1 MGGRS
6 TVETRG
12 HLMPNGVDSSRSE
25 PSLEAPSEKALR
37 PALRVTGATLGTAA
51 LVDAADDV
59 VSGAA
64 PWAPLP
70 VPQEVVGLAGQA
82 REPLTFDARHHTA
95 SLPGLVIDRRR
106 HFLLPAAVAGSAEME
121 VEFQRRRNV
130 TEEGFRSLTIQKT
143 YISPTDG
150 AKHALS
156 LTSTGV
162 RAIAE
167 AASPLRR
174 SAFLLSGRRP
184 PRLQAEQ
191 VNRGAVRRSACSMG
205 VTRLRKEVS

>member
-1 MGGRS
+1 
-6 TVETRG
+6 
-12 HLMPNGVDSSRSE
+12 MPSGVNSSRSE
-25 PSLEAPSEKALR
+25 SSLEAPPEKALR
-37 PALRVTGATLGTAA
+37 PALRVAGATLGTVA
-51 LVDAADDV
+51 LAHAADGA

-64 PWAPLP
+64 SWGPLP
-70 VPQEVVGLAGQA
+70 VPQEVVGLASQA
-82 REPLTFDARHHTA
+82 REPLAFDARHHTA

-106 HFLLPAAVAGSAEME
+106 DFLLPAGVAGSAEME

-143 YISPTDG
+143 YTSPTNG

-156 LTSTGV
+156 LTSTGL

-174 SAFLLSGRRP
+174 SAFLLSGRRL
-184 PRLQAEQ
+184 PRLQAER
-191 VNRGAVRRSACSMG
+191 VSRGAVCGSGCSMG

>member
-95 SLPGLVIDRRR
+95 SLP
-106 HFLLPAAVAGSAEME
+106 LLPAAVAESAEME

-130 TEEGFRSLTIQKT
+130 TKEGFRSLTIQKT

-162 RAIAE
+162 RTIAE

-184 PRLQAEQ
+184 PTLQAEQ
-191 VNRGAVRRSACSMG
+191 VSRGAVCRSACGMG

>member
-1 MGGRS
+1 
-6 TVETRG
+6 
-12 HLMPNGVDSSRSE
+12 MPNGVDSSRPES
-25 PSLEAPSEKALR
+25 SLEAPPEKALR
-37 PALRVTGATLGTAA
+37 PAVRVAGATLGAAA
-51 LVDAADDV
+51 LVDAAGA

-64 PWAPLP
+64 SWGPLS

-82 REPLTFDARHHTA
+82 RGSLAFGARHHTA
-95 SLPGLVIDRRR
+95 SLPGLIIDRRR
-106 HFLLPAAVAGSAEME
+106 DFLLPAAVAGSAQMKA
-121 VEFQRRRNV
+121 EFQRRRNV

-143 YISPTDG
+143 YISPTNG

-184 PRLQAEQ
+184 PRLQVEQ
-191 VNRGAVRRSACSMG
+191 VSRGAVCRSVCGMG
-205 VTRLRKEVS
+205 VTRLRKEVN

>member
-1 MGGRS
+1 
-6 TVETRG
+6 
-12 HLMPNGVDSSRSE
+12 MPNGVDSSRSK
-25 PSLEAPSEKALR
+25 PSLEAPPEKALR
-37 PALRVTGATLGTAA
+37 PAVRVAGATLGAVALAHAA
-51 LVDAADDV
+51 GA

-64 PWAPLP
+64 SWGPLP
-70 VPQEVVGLAGQA
+70 VPQEVVSLAGQVRGSLA
-82 REPLTFDARHHTA
+82 FDARHHAA
-95 SLPGLVIDRRR
+95 SLPGLAMDKPENL
-106 HFLLPAAVAGSAEME
+106 LLPAAVAGSAQME
-121 VEFQRRRNV
+121 AEFQRRRNV

-143 YISPTDG
+143 YISPTNG

-162 RAIAE
+162 RTIAE

-184 PRLQAEQ
+184 PRLRAEQ
-191 VNRGAVRRSACSMG
+191 VSRGAVCGSACGMG

>member
-1 MGGRS
+1 
-6 TVETRG
+6 
-12 HLMPNGVDSSRSE
+12 MPNGVDSSRPES
-25 PSLEAPSEKALR
+25 SLEAPPEKALC
-37 PALRVTGATLGTAA
+37 PAARVAGATLGAVALAHAA
-51 LVDAADDV
+51 AA
-59 VSGAA
+59 SWG
-64 PWAPLP
+64 PLS
-70 VPQEVVGLAGQA
+70 VPQEVPGLAGQA
-82 REPLTFDARHHTA
+82 SEPRAFDARHHTA
-95 SLPGLVIDRRR
+95 SLPRLPMDKPKNL
-106 HFLLPAAVAGSAEME
+106 LLPARVAGSAEME
-121 VEFQRRRNV
+121 IEFQRQRSV

-162 RAIAE
+162 RTIVE

-184 PRLQAEQ
+184 PTLQVEQ
-191 VNRGAVRRSACSMG
+191 ASRGAVCRSVCSMG